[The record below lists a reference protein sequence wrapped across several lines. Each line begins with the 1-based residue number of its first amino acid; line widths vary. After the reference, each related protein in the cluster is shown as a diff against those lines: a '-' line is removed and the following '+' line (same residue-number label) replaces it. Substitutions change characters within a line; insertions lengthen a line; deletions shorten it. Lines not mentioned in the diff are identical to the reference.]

1 MKPRR
6 GLREI
11 VWWVLRATNLSLMF
25 MIALT
30 IGVVLGT
37 YTGIARMV
45 PNARTLVGVT
55 PGNGSRV
62 LSAEGELLATVTTE
76 NRQFVPLDRIP
87 LPMQNAVVATE
98 DRDFYR
104 HIGVDPKGIL
114 RAAWQDL
121 RSASARQGGSTI
133 TQQLARNL
141 FLSQTKTV
149 TRKLAEVILAL
160 QLERAYTKPEI
171 MELYL
176 NQIYFG
182 EGAYGVEV
190 AAKTYFGKD
199 VWQLSIPDCALIAG
213 LARRPEYY
221 SPFSDAQRAVDRRA
235 TVLAQMHA
243 QGYLS
248 EEQMLDGQHAPLQ
261 LTKERKP
268 LGLSSYKAP
277 FFTNY
282 ILRQVAL
289 DYGPD
294 ALYRG
299 DLTIQTTLNLEMQQA
314 AEEAVAWGLQYAKGR
329 RWKVNQVALVAV
341 DARTGAIKA
350 MVGGA
355 DFKQNQYNLTAQG
368 GRQPGSSFK
377 PFVYTA
383 AMEAGYTPE
392 SIVVDSPVSY
402 PGAGGKR
409 WTPHNYNND
418 YSGPITFRKAL
429 AHSKNVCAV
438 KVAGMVGIG
447 AVIRV
452 AERMGIYHQMEPV
465 LSTAIGTCDVTPLE
479 MASAYSVFATHGMRT
494 EPYGIEKIVDARGGT
509 VDEHTV
515 KTWRVLDQMVADQM
529 LDMLGDVIKYGTASA
544 IRSTL
549 KFSAAGKTGTSSDY
563 KDAWFVGFTDDLSA
577 AVWAGNEPPEKMG
590 KVAGASLPAPTW
602 ARFMVKAQP
611 IMVAA
616 RTAGERAPVV
626 EISPRE
632 EGVPQPEK
640 PPSQQET
647 QPEQQSPEAQ
657 GQEKPEEHIVTK
669 RICPRSGLLAGP
681 YCPEPREVTYNLDA
695 GSEPPTE
702 TCNIHTGPAPEQR
715 RPPARSLGSGQARPA
730 PARREP
736 SARSEKV
743 TLSVCAITG
752 KLATQYCPIVVQR
765 TFDADAAPTETCTRH
780 GRRAPGP

>member
-1 MKPRR
+1 MRPASR
-6 GLREI
+6 LREI
-11 VWWVLRATNLSLMF
+11 IWWVLRVTNLSLMF
-25 MIALT
+25 VIALM
-30 IGVVLGT
+30 IGVLLGT

-45 PNARTLVGVT
+45 PNARALVGAA

-76 NRQFVPLDRIP
+76 NRQFVPLEKIP
-87 LPMQNAVVATE
+87 LAMQNAVVATE

-121 RSASARQGGSTI
+121 LTGSARQGGSTI

-141 FLSQTKTV
+141 FLSQAKTI

-199 VWQLSIPDCALIAG
+199 VWQLDLPECALIAG

-221 SPFSDAQRAVDRRA
+221 SPFADPQRAVDRRA
-235 TVLAQMHA
+235 TVLSQMRE
-243 QGYLS
+243 QGLLS
-248 EEQMLDGQHAPLQ
+248 EHEMAEAQQAPLR
-261 LTKERKP
+261 LVKERKP

-277 FFTNY
+277 YFTNY
-282 ILRQVAL
+282 VLRQVAA

-299 DLTIQTTLNLEMQQA
+299 DLTIETTLNMGMQQA
-314 AEEAVAWGLQYAKGR
+314 AEEAVAWGLQYAEQR
-329 RWKVNQVALVAV
+329 HWKLNQIALVAV
-341 DARTGAIKA
+341 DAQTGAIKA

-355 DFKQNQYNLTAQG
+355 DFKQNQYNLAVQG
-368 GRQPGSSFK
+368 GRQPGSAFK

-409 WTPHNYNND
+409 WTPHNYD
-418 YSGPITFRKAL
+418 GRYSGPMTFRRAL
-429 AHSKNVCAV
+429 AHSRNVCAV
-438 KVAGMVGIG
+438 KVAEMVGIG

-452 AERMGIYHQMEPV
+452 AERMGIYHEMEPV

-479 MASAYSVFATHGMRT
+479 MASAYAVFATHGMRT
-494 EPYGIEKIVDARGGT
+494 EPYGIQKVVDPRGRA
-509 VDEHTV
+509 VEHSA
-515 KTWRVLDQMVADQM
+515 KTWRVLDQVVADQM
-529 LDMLGDVIKYGTASA
+529 VDMLRDVIKYGTAA
-544 IRSTL
+544 GIRRL
-549 KFSAAGKTGTSSDY
+549 LDFPAAGKTGTSSDW

-577 AVWAGNEPPEKMG
+577 AVWAGNEPPQKMG
-590 KVAGASLPAPTW
+590 KVAGASLPAPVW
-602 ARFMVKAQP
+602 ARFMVKAEP

-616 RTAGERAPVV
+616 RTESEHTPIV
-626 EISPRE
+626 EISPE
-632 EGVPQPEK
+632 EQGAPAARK
-640 PPSQQET
+640 PPAQQET
-647 QPEQQSPEAQ
+647 GPSAGEEPPAAEETD
-657 GQEKPEEHIVTK
+657 GPQERIVTK
-669 RICPRSGLLAGP
+669 TICPRSGLLAGP

-702 TCNIHTGPAPEQR
+702 TCNIHRAPS
-715 RPPARSLGSGQARPA
+715 RPSGAGRAPQPGG
-730 PARREP
+730 PARRE
-736 SARSEKV
+736 SALPQEKV

-765 TFDADAAPTETCTRH
+765 AFDADAAPTETCTRH
-780 GRRAPGP
+780 GRRPPGP